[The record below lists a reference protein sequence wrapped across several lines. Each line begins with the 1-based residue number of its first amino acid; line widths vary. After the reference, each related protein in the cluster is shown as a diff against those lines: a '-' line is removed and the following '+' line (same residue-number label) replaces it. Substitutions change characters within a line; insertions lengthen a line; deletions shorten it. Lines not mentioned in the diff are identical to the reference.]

1 MRSYFLV
8 AREDFAGTLLTFETL
23 VALAALAAAFLAG
36 ALTDAAFFAVV
47 VLAAAVLTLA
57 LAGRPGP
64 RDGTLFAAA
73 TDLRP
78 APLAAVAA
86 VVVAAL
92 VALTAFAGATRP
104 AARPGEAFAAAA
116 FFAADFLA
124 LRSALKPVAGL
135 KRMPLDAAIFT
146 GCPVRGLRPVRA
158 LRDVGLKLPK
168 P

>member
-64 RDGTLFAAA
+64 RDGALFAAA